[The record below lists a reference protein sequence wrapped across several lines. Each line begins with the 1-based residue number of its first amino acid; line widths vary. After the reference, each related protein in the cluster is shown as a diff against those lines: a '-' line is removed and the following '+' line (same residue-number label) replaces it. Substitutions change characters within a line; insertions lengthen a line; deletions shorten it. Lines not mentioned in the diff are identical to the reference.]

1 MAMIKDQ
8 TGLLAAVFNPN
19 MLKGSVTRSMGSFFI
34 PPSTDIV
41 ALTKRRWSKETHPHP
56 LTLEGKAWHH
66 KIFHFTPEPP
76 VPGASMETII
86 SYLIPPHPDMLKGKA
101 FRNRIINVEPPPEPP
116 VPGAS
121 METIISYLIPP
132 HPDMLKGKVIRSPS
146 RPQDFVPPPDILQK
160 SRYARQVE
168 PNIPLLFRVNT
179 TLNRK
184 SFAPDAVFIEFTET
198 YLHSY
203 RIADAA
209 LGVFQLYI
217 GEDAEPDFLSA
228 PQATSQTLPFS
239 FAITPP
245 GAGTKTVN
253 VVVRL
258 QNEFGLSSF
267 NVFKTSFVIDTAGNE
282 VLGPISSP
290 VISLL
295 EQETLGRAVT
305 VGEYI
310 GDDINPA
317 DKWEF
322 YAKEGSDPVP
332 GVDAPVAT
340 GNLLYIGPIAI
351 FRAILGDFTPGAT
364 LHVIA
369 TALRDADSER
379 GNSVVSEIVLN
390 LSPDLNEGTTFGGTV
405 TELR

>member
-19 MLKGSVTRSMGSFFI
+19 MLKGSVTRSTGSFFI

-66 KIFHFTPEPP
+66 KIFHFTAEPP

-101 FRNRIINVEPPPEPP
+101 FRNRSLHEDFIPPVEPF
-116 VPGAS
+116 
-121 METIISYLIPP
+121 I
-132 HPDMLKGKVIRSPS
+132 
-146 RPQDFVPPPDILQK
+146 K
-160 SRYARQVE
+160 SRFAKQVE
-168 PNIPLLFRVNT
+168 PNLGLILKSRT
-179 TLNRK
+179 TVRRK
-184 SFAPDAVFIEFTET
+184 SFAADLVFVEFTEI

-203 RIADAA
+203 RVADAA

-245 GAGTKTVN
+245 GAGKKTVN

-267 NVFKTSFVIDTAGNE
+267 NVFKTSFVIDTTGNE
-282 VLGPISSP
+282 VLGPISPP

-295 EQETLGRAVT
+295 EQETLGRAVAI
-305 VGEYI
+305 GEYI

-332 GVDAPVAT
+332 GVDIPVAT

-351 FRAILGDFTPGAT
+351 FRSILGDFTPGVT

-369 TALRDADSER
+369 TALRDVDSER
-379 GNSVVSEIVLN
+379 GNSAVSQIVLN